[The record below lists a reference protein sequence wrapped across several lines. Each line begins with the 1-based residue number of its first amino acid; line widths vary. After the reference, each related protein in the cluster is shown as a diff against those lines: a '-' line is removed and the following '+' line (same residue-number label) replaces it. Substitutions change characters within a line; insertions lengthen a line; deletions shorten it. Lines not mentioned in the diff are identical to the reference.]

1 MTTNDTTASWLSLL
15 TAAGSTTRTA
25 TRPAALAVAGDAL
38 RLAWATTGA
47 ARAGSPD
54 GQLWWLRLAE
64 AIAETADELELVPG
78 APLLPLGTGPTPDDV
93 LTDTPAVQM
102 ALLGLL
108 TATRDALTRLAGSAQ
123 SGAEKLA
130 ATLAADAA
138 ARAVTAGSP

>member
-1 MTTNDTTASWLSLL
+1 MTTNDTTLSWQGLL
-15 TAAGSTTRTA
+15 TAAAGTTRTA
-25 TRPAALAVAGDAL
+25 TGPAALASAGEAL

-78 APLLPLGTGPTPDDV
+78 APLLPLGTGPAPDDAV
-93 LTDTPAVQM
+93 TDTPASRA

-108 TATRDALTRLAGSAQ
+108 TAARDALARHAGTAQ